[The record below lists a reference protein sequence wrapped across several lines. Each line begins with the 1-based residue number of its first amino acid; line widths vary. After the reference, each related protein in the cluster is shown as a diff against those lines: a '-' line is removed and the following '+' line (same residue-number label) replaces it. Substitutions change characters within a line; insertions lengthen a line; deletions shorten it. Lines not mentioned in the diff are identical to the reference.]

1 MSIADGFCYKNDFIY
16 VSEVGS
22 LTVSEVTVYTDGAS
36 RGNPG
41 LAGIGLVFF
50 GSDGQEIKRMHR
62 FLGTATNNVAEYT
75 ALLTALEQAQT
86 MHVGR
91 LNVFSD
97 SELMVRQMNGEY
109 RVRDEKLIPLYE
121 QARQLA
127 SKLNKVTYTHV
138 PRSRN
143 KIADQLANQAID
155 SREK

>member
-1 MSIADGFCYKNDFIY
+1 M
-16 VSEVGS
+16 
-22 LTVSEVTVYTDGAS
+22 TVYTDGAS

-50 GSDGQEIKRMHR
+50 GSDGQEIKRIHR
-62 FLGTATNNVAEYT
+62 FLGTTTNNVAEYT
-75 ALLTALEQAQT
+75 ALLTALEQALT
-86 MHVGR
+86 MNVGQ

-109 RVRDEKLIPLYE
+109 KVRDEKLIPLYQ

-127 SKLNKVTYTHV
+127 SKFSKVTYTHI

-155 SREK
+155 ERNS

>member
-1 MSIADGFCYKNDFIY
+1 LVES
-16 VSEVGS
+16 V
-22 LTVSEVTVYTDGAS
+22 VTVYTDGAS

-50 GSDGQEIKRMHR
+50 GSDGQEIKRMHH

-75 ALLTALEQAQT
+75 ALLTALAEAQT
-86 MHVGR
+86 MQIGQ
-91 LNVFSD
+91 LSVFSD

-121 QARQLA
+121 KARQLA
-127 SKLNKVTYTHV
+127 SKLKKVTYTHV
-138 PRSRN
+138 PRGRN

-155 SREK
+155 GRDR

>member
-1 MSIADGFCYKNDFIY
+1 M
-16 VSEVGS
+16 
-22 LTVSEVTVYTDGAS
+22 TVSEVTVYTDGAS

-91 LNVFSD
+91 LNVFS
-97 SELMVRQMNGEY
+97 
-109 RVRDEKLIPLYE
+109 
-121 QARQLA
+121 
-127 SKLNKVTYTHV
+127 
-138 PRSRN
+138 
-143 KIADQLANQAID
+143 
-155 SREK
+155 